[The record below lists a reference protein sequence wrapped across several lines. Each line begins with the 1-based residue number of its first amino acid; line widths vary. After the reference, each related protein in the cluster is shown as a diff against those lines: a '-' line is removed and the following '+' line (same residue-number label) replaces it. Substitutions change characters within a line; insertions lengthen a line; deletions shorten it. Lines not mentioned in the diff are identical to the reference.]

1 MCVTIHK
8 IEARA
13 DRFRLR
19 VARKFKNAYQAIKRS
34 NNLCQPLNRAN
45 KSTIKKKRKIKR
57 KNSYKENVHWFRLSV
72 NGFAS
77 TRRKRISGMCYYRHR
92 FEINWRGD
100 YAGTRLFTNIIRL
113 HVWNFDRNFNL
124 TLFIL

>member
-57 KNSYKENVHWFRLSV
+57 KNSYKENVH
-72 NGFAS
+72 
-77 TRRKRISGMCYYRHR
+77 
-92 FEINWRGD
+92 
-100 YAGTRLFTNIIRL
+100 
-113 HVWNFDRNFNL
+113 
-124 TLFIL
+124 